1 MKTTCGK
8 FYDMN
13 KPLDEPEIILL
24 ENLEKE
30 AYRLQFLI
38 NTNNEHIKK
47 ELEVSLRAGEVIGEI
62 YDALLKEYRN
72 PEALLL

>member
-1 MKTTCGK
+1 
-8 FYDMN
+8 MN